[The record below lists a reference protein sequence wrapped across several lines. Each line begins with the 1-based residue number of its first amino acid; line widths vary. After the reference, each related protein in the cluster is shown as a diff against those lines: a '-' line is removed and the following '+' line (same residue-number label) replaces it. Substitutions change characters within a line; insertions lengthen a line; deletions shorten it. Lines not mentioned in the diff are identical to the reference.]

1 LLLASVPELDLD
13 SVTALVQDLVLDE
26 SVPALV
32 QDLVK
37 EWVVLAL
44 VEEWLLE

>member
-1 LLLASVPELDLD
+1 M
-13 SVTALVQDLVLDE
+13 
-26 SVPALV
+26 PALV
-32 QDLVK
+32 QDSVK